1 LCPSMAD
8 GGREE
13 GCLPNKNKKLLLGC
27 TVTVLVVVVVIGV
40 IAGVLLSRSCTTKG
54 PVNWLPGDYAVGDI
68 GLAVLH
74 AGADKIT
81 YQQLKFLDSE
91 DYAMQPMCWAGGEDN
106 TVVITLNGETA
117 PAKISDD
124 KKMITGGPGP
134 LATSPLRWI
143 TPEEAAI
150 IRGREQEAAAAP
162 KVPYPLQPGKKGKI
176 VFMSGPPGSGKS
188 TIAGIIAKQEKFV
201 FYEGDGF
208 FLGFN
213 PYVFPNESQV
223 EARSEKPALI
233 GAGMAARGEAMVGW
247 LFNQYQLAQNETT
260 NRAPTNQYFTLMAE
274 NIKAEKERVGGDW
287 IVAFALKKR
296 LDRDIF
302 RKVIGSDLLSIVL
315 DISLELVKER
325 LEGRGKGEEA
335 LAQEHWQHQPAMK
348 DEPRTV
354 GFEIIRSRSKQE
366 NADAV
371 LKLIN
376 NN

>member
-1 LCPSMAD
+1 MLI
-8 GGREE
+8 
-13 GCLPNKNKKLLLGC
+13 GC
-27 TVTVLVVVVVIGV
+27 
-40 IAGVLLSRSCTTKG
+40 STKG
-54 PVNWLPGDYAVGDI
+54 PVTWLPGDYAVGDI
-68 GLAVLH
+68 GFAVLH
-74 AGADKIT
+74 ASPDKIT

-117 PAKISDD
+117 AAKISDD

-150 IRGREQEAAAAP
+150 IRNRKKEAAAAP

-233 GAGMAARGEAMVGW
+233 GAGMAARGEAMAGW
-247 LFNQYQLAQNETT
+247 LINQYQLAQNETT
-260 NRAPTNQYFTLMAE
+260 DRGPTNRYFNLMAE
-274 NIKAEKERVGGDW
+274 NIKAERERVGGDW